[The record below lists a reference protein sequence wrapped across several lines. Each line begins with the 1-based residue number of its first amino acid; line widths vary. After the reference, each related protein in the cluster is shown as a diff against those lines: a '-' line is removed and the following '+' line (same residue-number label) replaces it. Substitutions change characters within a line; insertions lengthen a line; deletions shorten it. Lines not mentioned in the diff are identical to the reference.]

1 MKTFLIV
8 LVMMVNA
15 KGHEDLYIIQEPTFA
30 HPNQCI
36 AYVQTNT
43 NEIVGRAQLEYNGR
57 PVKDIFCVEEE
68 KLNSIIHG
76 QEV

>member
-1 MKTFLIV
+1 
-8 LVMMVNA
+8 MMVNA

-36 AYVQTNT
+36 AYVQTNS
-43 NEIVGRAQLEYNGR
+43 NALVGRAQLEYDGR
-57 PVKDIFCVEEE
+57 PVKDIFCVERK
-68 KLNSIIHG
+68 KLNFIL

>member
-15 KGHEDLYIIQEPTFA
+15 KGHEDLYVIQEPTFA

-36 AYVQTNT
+36 AYVRTNS
-43 NEIVGRAQLEYNGR
+43 NELVAKAQLSYNGR
-57 PVKDIFCVEEE
+57 PVKDIFCVEEK
-68 KLNSIIHG
+68 KLNALVRG